1 MNDQQWLI
9 KVNGIDEI
17 RVDAGQTVEIGR
29 KPLRPAPVEDG
40 VRRLDV
46 EDSTK
51 SMSKRHARFVV
62 AESGTATLKDLAST
76 NGTYVVRDDGELMQV
91 PSDKAFQL
99 PRSPMRFQFGDVPV
113 DFIMMPREEKPAED
127 PVADLFSY
135 AASDNVQQDVDA
147 ASMSVD
153 DILDLRA
160 GEPTG
165 LLSTTQ
171 VRSRIDALHD
181 QAIAESRRQ
190 RQSEAAGSA
199 GAINGGVE
207 PFIVSKPDMGAADAA
222 ASGAQASAASQTP
235 STPAQEAQ
243 TQVIA
248 PQSGS
253 AESGA
258 GSSAAASS
266 ATTGDAAGFAGS
278 AALADGGQNPAFV
291 MERDLFHD
299 AAQQA
304 SASSASSS
312 ASSQPQFTPVFEAG
326 SVFER
331 LSKGETEHEEPGIEV
346 DGLSSADAKTTRDF
360 DLQFEMARHPE
371 LLPFLALN
379 PSLYDDL
386 YKWLELQGNADI
398 DQALK
403 NNQGYQE
410 YLAGKGE

>member
-62 AESGTATLKDLAST
+62 AESGTATLEDLAST

-91 PSDKAFQL
+91 PSGKAFQL

-135 AASDNVQQDVDA
+135 AASDNVKQDVDA

-190 RQSEAAGSA
+190 RQPDAAG
-199 GAINGGVE
+199 GAVGANGGVE
-207 PFIVSKPDMGAADAA
+207 PFIVSKPGVGDADAV
-222 ASGAQASAASQTP
+222 ASSQTGRT
-235 STPAQEAQ
+235 SAQEAQ
-243 TQVIA
+243 TQIIA
-248 PQSGS
+248 PQSDASDGGTQS
-253 AESGA
+253 DAAVSNA
-258 GSSAAASS
+258 GSSEASS
-266 ATTGDAAGFAGS
+266 AVTTDDASGFTGAS
-278 AALADGGQNPAFV
+278 AVGDGGQNPAFV

-304 SASSASSS
+304 ASSTAS
-312 ASSQPQFTPVFEAG
+312 AAAQPQFTPVFEAG

-331 LSKGETEHEEPGIEV
+331 LSKGEADHEEPGIEV